1 MDLDFLLI
9 TFIYLVIILST
20 HIYLKKYD
28 TVLNIENDESSGLE
42 NDQYN
47 NENNN
52 TYDENDDNLI
62 VNRSEIYDNNESTN
76 EFIKYLDI
84 ENSDKISALQN
95 FDSDTNKMENELSNE
110 IAPQNIDTLDKYFKN
125 IKEDNQ
131 EIVFEPVPTNSNQD
145 YSSKGLLMDIKKLN
159 DDNVYDNVNAF
170 DDFTA
175 TYAPI

>member
-1 MDLDFLLI
+1 
-9 TFIYLVIILST
+9 
-20 HIYLKKYD
+20 
-28 TVLNIENDESSGLE
+28 
-42 NDQYN
+42 
-47 NENNN
+47 
-52 TYDENDDNLI
+52 
-62 VNRSEIYDNNESTN
+62 
-76 EFIKYLDI
+76 
-84 ENSDKISALQN
+84 
-95 FDSDTNKMENELSNE
+95 MENELSNE